1 MLHDWQ
7 SRLLYDIRTI
17 YFGRYV
23 VYDFESVECLRTKRA
38 TVRFMRWTKRSP
50 HFQCQSNFMIQRQ
63 NQSMKSVKIHT
74 NPGEIIDSL
83 IFTFAALWWRN
94 STENI
99 FVFFFFCS
107 FSSLV
112 HTHYTHS
119 LKLEAWL
126 FSRRLTVT
134 QASNLFSVCGWKM
147 LIIQLVI
154 RPFSPKTYN
163 SIDFFPRSTDAHI
176 IYQQPWSICCAQI
189 YIYLSIFSHKLN

>member
-1 MLHDWQ
+1 MLENETGNSAIHAMNKTFSPLPMPKQ
-7 SRLLYDIRTI
+7 FYDSTAKPIDEI
-17 YFGRYV
+17 
-23 VYDFESVECLRTKRA
+23 
-38 TVRFMRWTKRSP
+38 
-50 HFQCQSNFMIQRQ
+50 RQ
-63 NQSMKSVKIHT
+63 NSYESGWNNWFINFH
-74 NPGEIIDSL
+74 ICC
-83 IFTFAALWWRN
+83 
-94 STENI
+94 
-99 FVFFFFCS
+99 FVMTKFDRKHFCVFFFCS